1 MYSLFLSMTGGRN
14 WGEIANIIA
23 YAGFAYGGLVALYVF
38 INLFSVLNIVTGV
51 FVDGAIELAKRD
63 RSMMVDKQS
72 QIREASLNHLVAL
85 LTEMDDDCDG
95 IISKDEFF

>member
-63 RSMMVDKQS
+63 RSMMVDKQ
-72 QIREASLNHLVAL
+72 QKIREASVQHLVML
-85 LTEMDDDCDG
+85 LTEIDADG
-95 IISKDEFF
+95 DGHITREEF